1 GLDQRWPDEL
11 DVEQDEDRKRQ
22 HLAEQGDIDIHVV
35 PCGSVSATASSR
47 GVYSG
52 ADGIVRATSI
62 DQLSAASSGVANAN
76 IIATPTPIR
85 NAASIRPASRN
96 MRPCNIG
103 TSSGWRAADSR
114 NFEPM
119 MPMPSAAPSAPRP
132 TMMPMAMAVKA
143 WTLAMNSMVYLLGY
157 LKTKL
162 RERRGGGVAWLS
174 ASVELV
180 RNSQVEQRH

>member
-11 DVEQDEDRKRQ
+11 DGEPDEDRERQ

-62 DQLSAASSGVANAN
+62 DQLSAASRGLANAN

-119 MPMPSAAPSAPRP
+119 MPVPSAASGPPGPRVMP
-132 TMMPMAMAVKA
+132 TGAAVTA
-143 WTLAMNSMVYLLGY
+143 
-157 LKTKL
+157 
-162 RERRGGGVAWLS
+162 
-174 ASVELV
+174 
-180 RNSQVEQRH
+180 